1 VRIYGIITD
10 ANTGE
15 ALPGANVYKSNQV
28 GTPIKPIQGT
38 STNDRGEFYGYL
50 TNGSF
55 MTIKFIGYEPMTV
68 PISPSFT
75 IYELRPVAYDLPKV
89 TVTPKTIFATATFGV
104 LAVLYFLFTLKK

>member
-15 ALPGANVYKSNQV
+15 PLAGANVYKSNQI
-28 GTPIKPIQGT
+28 GTPLEPIQGT
-38 STNDRGEFYGYL
+38 STNARGEFNGSMDG
-50 TNGSF
+50 GSF

-75 IYELRPVAYDLPKV
+75 NYELRPVAYDLPKV

>member
-1 VRIYGIITD
+1 MRVYGLITD

-15 ALPGANVYKSNQV
+15 PLVGANVYQSNQV
-28 GTPIKPIQGT
+28 GTPLEPIQGT
-38 STNDRGEFYGYL
+38 STNDRGEFRFSMTGGTY
-50 TNGSF
+50 

-68 PISPSFT
+68 PINPNFT
-75 IYELRPVAYDLPKV
+75 NYELRPVAYNLPKV

>member
-15 ALPGANVYKSNQV
+15 PLAGANVYKSNQV
-28 GTPIKPIQGT
+28 GTPVEPIQGT
-38 STNDRGEFYGYL
+38 STNARGEF
-50 TNGSF
+50 NGSIDGASF

>member
-15 ALPGANVYKSNQV
+15 PLAGANVYKSNQV
-28 GTPIKPIQGT
+28 GTPVEPIQGT
-38 STNDRGEFYGYL
+38 STNDRGEFNGSL
-50 TNGSF
+50 TGGSF